1 MLLRALLWGFCL
13 PMLPLCWLQGWYFR
27 RRTEILTSPDDL
39 PSGSSGNET
48 SDTTLNILGLG
59 DSVIQGVGLC
69 SFADSVTARVSTGL
83 AQFSRRSTRWRALG
97 SLGAKAQDIVEV
109 LQHEDVS
116 SLDVAIISV
125 GVNDVTGL
133 TSLLQ
138 WQSAVFQIVSRLR
151 ARGSVKIII
160 LGLPPMHR
168 FDRLPQPLRFVLG
181 IRAQMLDLVL
191 KRSLAGL
198 PFAEHVS
205 LDALDPKRGMAS
217 DGFHP
222 SPASHQAI
230 AALVISSADHL
241 LNQTDVED

>member
-13 PMLPLCWLQGWYFR
+13 PMLPLCWLQGWCFR

-97 SLGAKAQDIVEV
+97 SQGAKAQDIVEV

-125 GVNDVTGL
+125 GVNDV
-133 TSLLQ
+133 
-138 WQSAVFQIVSRLR
+138 LR

-168 FDRLPQPLRFVLG
+168 FDRLPQPLRGVLG
-181 IRAQMLDLVL
+181 IRAQLLDLVL

-205 LDALDPKRGMAS
+205 LDALDPKRGIAS
-217 DGFHP
+217 DGIHP
-222 SPASHQAI
+222 SPAGHQAI